1 MQKIG
6 TSYRVKWLKTVVVMA
21 MLALWLP
28 ATNHCRLE
36 QIPGLEFL
44 LCVADSSSE
53 GDCSSD
59 GDGCLVVES
68 GFYKVENTKVKIG
81 QPPLIPVTFLT
92 QFVLERTAP
101 KFQLAAP
108 AVDSLEFP
116 KPWHFIFRAAA
127 PPRAPSL
134 AS

>member
-6 TSYRVKWLKTVVVMA
+6 ISYRVRWLKTVVVMA

-44 LCVADSSSE
+44 RCVADSSSK

-59 GDGCLVVES
+59 GDGCLAVES

-81 QPPLIPVTFLT
+81 QPPLIPAALLT
-92 QFVLERTAP
+92 QLVLER
-101 KFQLAAP
+101 AAP
-108 AVDSLEFP
+108 RVPVAVSSIDSLELP
-116 KPWHFIFRAAA
+116 KRWQFTYRAAA
-127 PPRAPSL
+127 PPRSPSV
-134 AS
+134 AA

>member
-6 TSYRVKWLKTVVVMA
+6 ISYLVKWLKSVVVMA

-44 LCVADSSSE
+44 RCVADSSSE

-81 QPPLIPVTFLT
+81 QPPLIPAALLT
-92 QFVLERTAP
+92 QLVLER
-101 KFQLAAP
+101 AAP
-108 AVDSLEFP
+108 GLHLTDPAVNSLELP
-116 KPWHFIFRAAA
+116 KPWQFVFRAAA